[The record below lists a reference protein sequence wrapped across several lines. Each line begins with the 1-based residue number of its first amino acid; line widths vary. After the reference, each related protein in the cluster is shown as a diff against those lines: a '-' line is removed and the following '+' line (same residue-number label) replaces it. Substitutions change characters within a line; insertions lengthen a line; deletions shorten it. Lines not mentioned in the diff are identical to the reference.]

1 MMMIGESWAQI
12 GSSIA
17 GMMFALAT
25 LQQFFPHQLRVT
37 LEQFLLATLQQFSF
51 VQRFCDKLVSIFSP
65 YVQITFPEYSGYWT
79 NQAYT
84 AIETYVGAL
93 STTKAAQLKGSLI
106 RNSKALVLTRDDK
119 KVCDEFDGVKVWWV
133 LDPNSINSEDKYYQ
147 LIFHRQH
154 RDLVTGPYLDHVLE
168 EGKAIEA
175 RNKQRRLHTNNPSEN
190 WSSYKKNL
198 WSDITFENPATFQT
212 LAMDPK
218 KKEEIINDL
227 VAFSKGK
234 EYYNKLGKPWKRG
247 YLLYGPP
254 GTGKSTMIAAMA
266 NLLNYDIYDLELTTV
281 KNNTELRK
289 LLTDTSSKSIIV
301 IEDID
306 CSLDVTGQ
314 RTKERAKSRENLGHN
329 DDQNHHIKKGKES
342 DYEKSSKVTLS
353 GLLNFIDGTWSACG
367 TGRVFVFTTNHVEKL
382 DPALIRRGRMDMHIE
397 LSYCSFE
404 AFKML
409 AKNYLDLDSHEMF
422 EKIGVLL
429 KETDMTPADVAESL
443 MPKREKKDPDSCLE
457 SLIQAL
463 KVAKEKAKL
472 KAEKEKK
479 LKVKVKKGGRTKKLC
494 ISLIRLF
501 QA

>member
-1 MMMIGESWAQI
+1 MVIGESWAQI
-12 GSSIA
+12 GSTIA
-17 GMMFALAT
+17 GLMFALAT
-25 LQQFFPHQLRVT
+25 LQQFFPLQLRVT
-37 LEQFLLATLQQFSF
+37 LEQFVLATLQQFSF
-51 VQRFCDKLVSIFSP
+51 VQKFCDKLVNFFSP
-65 YVQITFPEYSGYWT
+65 YITITFPEYSGYWS

-84 AIETYVGAL
+84 AIETYVGAR
-93 STTKAAQLKGSLI
+93 STTEASQLKGSLI
-106 RNSKALVLTRDDK
+106 RNSKALVLTRDDR
-119 KVCDEFDGVKVWWV
+119 KVSDEFDGVKVWWV
-133 LDPNSINSEDKYYQ
+133 SGSSTSTSSEDKYYQ
-147 LIFHRQH
+147 LIFHRRH
-154 RDLVTGPYLDHVLE
+154 RDLITGPYLDYVLE

-175 RNKQRRLHTNNPSEN
+175 RNKQRRLYTNNPSEN

-198 WSDITFENPATFQT
+198 WSDIPFENPATFQT

-227 VAFSKGK
+227 VTFSKGK
-234 EYYNKLGKPWKRG
+234 DYYTKLGKPWKRG

-289 LLTDTSSKSIIV
+289 LLTETSSKSIIV

-314 RTKERAKSRENLGHN
+314 RNKERAKSSENLGHDLN
-329 DDQNHHIKKGKES
+329 CKREKES
-342 DYEKSSKVTLS
+342 ENEKTSKVTLS

-367 TGRVFVFTTNHVEKL
+367 TGRILVFTTNHVNKL
-382 DPALIRRGRMDMHIE
+382 DPALIRRGRMDLHIE

-404 AFKML
+404 AFKTL
-409 AKNYLDLDSHEMF
+409 ARNYLDLDSHDLF
-422 EKIGVLL
+422 ENIGILL
-429 KETDMTPADVAESL
+429 KETDMTPADVAENL

-463 KVAKEKAKL
+463 EVAKENAKL
-472 KAEKEKK
+472 KADKGKA
-479 LKVKVKKGGRTKKLC
+479 LKVKKEGRTNKFYTGLIKK
-494 ISLIRLF
+494 RWLF
-501 QA
+501 